1 MIAGKA
7 QFLALA
13 ASRYYDELFAFVT
26 AKLHCRHEAAD
37 VVQETFVRLVEV
49 EDPGVIQQPRAFLYR
64 IAHNLS
70 VDVFRKQQVRHA
82 HLVDVPDLTAIP
94 SSSRGPDEAI
104 QEDQEFRA
112 LREAIASLPPRRRQV
127 FALYRFKNMPQTEI
141 AAKLGISVTMVE
153 RHVRKAMLHCRER
166 MKASR

>member
-1 MIAGKA
+1 MIAGRA

-26 AKLHCRHEAAD
+26 AKMRCRHEAAD
-37 VVQETFVRLVEV
+37 VVQETFSRLLEV
-49 EDPGVIQQPRAFLYR
+49 DDPSVIQQPRAFLYR
-64 IAHNLS
+64 IAQNLS
-70 VDVFRKQQVRHA
+70 IDVFRKQQVRQA

-94 SSSRGPDEAI
+94 SACPGPDDAI
-104 QEDQEFRA
+104 QEDQEYRA
-112 LREAIASLPPRRRQV
+112 LRAAIAELPPRRRQV

-141 AAKLGISVTMVE
+141 ASQLGISVTMVE